1 MILDKAVSK
10 IVFKKKPIVFS
21 SLRQRLGKQRQL
33 IALERQGTQRQGT
46 QQQRPES
53 PTATPTFYESKHK
66 VIVAIGNEVNTR
78 L

>member
-21 SLRQRLGKQRQL
+21 SLRQRLGKQREL
-33 IALERQGTQRQGT
+33 IALERQGT